1 MSTELITR
9 LKDLKLYGMAQC
21 WPELSAKV
29 RHGEFDAERLMAEL
43 CSAEAAE
50 RDLQIDRGRGGR
62 RWRGDSQRAV
72 SG

>member
-43 CSAEAAE
+43 CSAISRSASNSPCRTFAE
-50 RDLQIDRGRGGR
+50 
-62 RWRGDSQRAV
+62 S
-72 SG
+72 SGQHWAMP

>member
-50 RDLQIDRGRGGR
+50 RDLQK
-62 RWRGDSQRAV
+62 S
-72 SG
+72 